1 MRGAASFVVAAILHA
16 RPEETQIMIHVM
28 ASIVVKPEHAAAAK
42 GLLVELAATS
52 RGEAGCLGYELF
64 QRPDAP
70 NVFQTVEQWQSQA
83 DVDGHMKTPHVAA
96 AIGVAG
102 PMLASPLAVHGFAKI
117 G

>member
-1 MRGAASFVVAAILHA
+1 
-16 RPEETQIMIHVM
+16 MIHVM